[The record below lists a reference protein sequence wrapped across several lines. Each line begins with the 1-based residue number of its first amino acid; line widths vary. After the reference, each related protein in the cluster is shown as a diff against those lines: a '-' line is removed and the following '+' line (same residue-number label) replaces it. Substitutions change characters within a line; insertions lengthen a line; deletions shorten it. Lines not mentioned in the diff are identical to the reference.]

1 MSMGGGNNTGNANGG
16 GANIGAG
23 LGFGM
28 TNNNNNDAN
37 NNNNNSQ
44 MHGNMANGVQSQE
57 TGNSQ
62 PNSEYTLAGI
72 LHHLQGEWRRY
83 EKDRNEWEIE
93 RAEMRARIALLE
105 GERRGVEN
113 LKTDLM
119 RRVKMLEYA
128 LRQERSKYLSSSANN
143 AQSTSSPSST
153 TAPQI
158 KNPLLQSLDKG
169 TTSSGR
175 SSPAP
180 FAESAPTAS
189 AITAAAG
196 GVNAGALAAGLLSRS
211 TSSAKDPKSRA
222 KSREY
227 LKQCLQEIS
236 YLTSAST
243 LNPLPD
249 RGIASGSSANG
260 ANVQSAL
267 RPRKTML
274 ESVPPT
280 LSAPTTESH
289 AAMAGSI
296 SRASAATALGVPS
309 GKAGR
314 PGRSPLFASEP
325 ALEEANESEEAGS
338 SNDDFASGHAQRDQ
352 EASAS
357 QQQQSTGAADSVPL
371 KNPLSATFVEPEAS
385 PALSASNESADD
397 REQDEAPGSSN
408 SSDSSRSSHSTDSRG
423 TSAGS
428 LTDQELDEQE
438 QVTAIFK
445 PGGRDWQ
452 KLKEAG
458 IKSRERRDS
467 ERQGQAA
474 EEASLISEAQQQLA
488 ITSEKVSQLMNR
500 SGGGGGR
507 APGSERKDEEDLA
520 NISLAT
526 EDDEA
531 SKEAADAAA
540 DSLLWKSKKVLRS
553 HLDAVRAV
561 AFLQNEMTLLSA
573 SDDNTVKFWNL
584 DVGTLNQPASKSG
597 TDSQPLVTFRGHSAA
612 VTCLAVSPNKRRFY
626 SGSLDSSI
634 RVWQLPDAA
643 VEAYPPFEKS
653 MELGCLVGHS
663 QAVWDVALLPDRSD
677 EEGRLASASAD
688 GTVKIWSVRSGSS
701 VTSNGEANSSSAAAP
716 AVLQLSWDY
725 FGSDPSPSTAKEREN
740 LEKSG
745 TLPVPT
751 CVEACHSDL
760 RLVAV
765 SYSNSVV
772 KLFDLDTGRQVR
784 QLKSDETYDGTVE
797 TQINKLV
804 THPTLPLLIT
814 AHEDGYMR
822 MFDLDTGSC
831 TLSMTAHLD
840 AVTSLDIDASG
851 LTLVSGGHDCSV
863 RFWDIAGGS
872 LMGREGPVVGE
883 ADKSTA
889 VCRQE
894 ISSHR
899 NKASEGVLAVK
910 YHPTAPYFA
919 SAGADGVIRIYG

>member
-1 MSMGGGNNTGNANGG
+1 MFLSNAGNMSMGGGGNNNANANG
-16 GANIGAG
+16 GAG

-28 TNNNNNDAN
+28 NNNNAN
-37 NNNNNSQ
+37 NNQ
-44 MHGNMANGVQSQE
+44 MHGNMANGIQSQE

-128 LRQERSKYLSSSANN
+128 LRQERSKYLSSSANT
-143 AQSTSSPSST
+143 AQSASSPLSN
-153 TAPQI
+153 TAPQV
-158 KNPLLQSLDKG
+158 KNPLLQSLEKG
-169 TTSSGR
+169 GTSSGR

-189 AITAAAG
+189 AITSAG

-260 ANVQSAL
+260 VNVQSAL
-267 RPRKTML
+267 RPRKMML

-280 LSAPTTESH
+280 LSAAAPTTESH
-289 AAMAGSI
+289 AALAGSI
-296 SRASAATALGVPS
+296 SRASAATALGVPTT
-309 GKAGR
+309 KAGR

-325 ALEEANESEEAGS
+325 ALEEANESGEAS
-338 SNDDFASGHAQRDQ
+338 SDADFPSAHGQRDQ
-352 EASAS
+352 EASAP
-357 QQQQSTGAADSVPL
+357 QQHQSSGAAEGVPL
-371 KNPLSATFVEPEAS
+371 KNPLSATFVQPEA
-385 PALSASNESADD
+385 PALSAPNQSANDC
-397 REQDEAPGSSN
+397 ELDEAPASSN
-408 SSDSSRSSHSTDSRG
+408 SSDSSRSSQSTESRG
-423 TSAGS
+423 TSTSS
-428 LTDQELDEQE
+428 LTDQEPDEQE

-452 KLKEAG
+452 QLKEAG
-458 IKSRERRDS
+458 IKGRERRDS
-467 ERQGQAA
+467 ERQGQTTS

-488 ITSEKVSQLMNR
+488 ITSEKVNQLMNR
-500 SGGGGGR
+500 SGGR

-531 SKEAADAAA
+531 AKEAADAAA
-540 DSLLWKSKKVLRS
+540 DNLLWKSKKVLRS

-561 AFLQNEMTLLSA
+561 AFLPNEMTLLSA
-573 SDDNTVKFWNL
+573 SDDNTIKFWNL
-584 DVGTLNQPASKSG
+584 DVGTLNQPAAKSG

-612 VTCLAVSPNKRRFY
+612 VTCLAISPNKRRFY

-634 RVWQLPDAA
+634 RVWQLPDPS
-643 VEAYPPFEKS
+643 VEAYPPFEKT

-688 GTVKIWSVRSGSS
+688 GTVKIWSVRSGNSTA
-701 VTSNGEANSSSAAAP
+701 TSNGEANSSSAAP

-784 QLKSDETYDGTVE
+784 QLKSDETYDGTVD

-814 AHEDGYMR
+814 AHEDGYIR

-872 LMGREGPVVGE
+872 LMGKDGGVVGE
-883 ADKSTA
+883 GGDKSTA

-894 ISSHR
+894 MSSHR

>member
-1 MSMGGGNNTGNANGG
+1 MQRLDVLLNNAGNMSMGGGNNNGNANGG
-16 GANIGAG
+16 NMGAG

-28 TNNNNNDAN
+28 ISNAN
-37 NNNNNSQ
+37 Q
-44 MHGNMANGVQSQE
+44 MHSNMSNGVQSQE

-83 EKDRNEWEIE
+83 ERDRNEWEIE

-128 LRQERSKYLSSSANN
+128 LRQERSKYLSSSGAV
-143 AQSTSSPSST
+143 QSSSSPLSSQ
-153 TAPQI
+153 APQV
-158 KNPLLQSLDKG
+158 KNPLLQGLERG
-169 TTSSGR
+169 TISSGR

-180 FAESAPTAS
+180 FADSAPPTSANAS
-189 AITAAAG
+189 
-196 GVNAGALAAGLLSRS
+196 ALAAGLLSRS

-249 RGIASGSSANG
+249 RGIASGSSVNG
-260 ANVQSAL
+260 NHIQSAL
-267 RPRKTML
+267 RPRKMML

-280 LSAPTTESH
+280 LPGPTESH

-296 SRASAATALGVPS
+296 SRASAATALGVPNA
-309 GKAGR
+309 KAGR

-325 ALEEANESEEAGS
+325 VLEEGNEGEEVVSGAASSGEAGTEPKEQHS
-338 SNDDFASGHAQRDQ
+338 SDSSDSSG
-352 EASAS
+352 SS
-357 QQQQSTGAADSVPL
+357 DSIAL

-385 PALSASNESADD
+385 GDSNPNDCSDERDQDD
-397 REQDEAPGSSN
+397 APGSSG
-408 SSDSSRSSHSTDSRG
+408 SSDSSRSSQSTDSRG
-423 TSAGS
+423 TSASS
-428 LTDQELDEQE
+428 LTDQEFDDQE
-438 QVTAIFK
+438 QVTAIYK

-452 KLKEAG
+452 KLKEASLQ
-458 IKSRERRDS
+458 SRERREA
-467 ERQGQAA
+467 ERQSQIVG
-474 EEASLISEAQQQLA
+474 EASIISEAQQQLA
-488 ITSEKVSQLMNR
+488 ITSEKVNQLMNR
-500 SGGGGGR
+500 SGR
-507 APGSERKDEEDLA
+507 APGPERKDEDNLA
-520 NISLAT
+520 NISLT
-526 EDDEA
+526 DEDEEA
-531 SKEAADAAA
+531 VKEAADAAA
-540 DSLLWKSKKVLRS
+540 DSQLWKSKKVLCS

-573 SDDNTVKFWNL
+573 SDDNTIKFWNL
-584 DVGTLNQPASKSG
+584 DAGTLNQPAAKSG
-597 TDSQPLVTFRGHSAA
+597 TDSQPIVTFRGHSAG

-626 SGSLDSSI
+626 SGSLDSSV
-634 RVWQLPDAA
+634 RVWQLPDSGLD
-643 VEAYPPFEKS
+643 AYPPFEKS

-677 EEGRLASASAD
+677 EEGRVASASAD
-688 GTVKIWSVRSGSS
+688 GTVKIWSVRSGNTGAGSN
-701 VTSNGEANSSSAAAP
+701 SNGDSGVGAAP
-716 AVLQLSWDY
+716 AILQLSWDY
-725 FGSDPSPSTAKEREN
+725 FGSEPWPDTAKEREN

-751 CVEACHSDL
+751 CVDVCHSDL

-772 KLFDLDTGRQVR
+772 KLFEVDTGRQVR
-784 QLKSDETYDGTVE
+784 QLKSDETYDGTGE

-804 THPTLPLLIT
+804 THPTLPMLIT
-814 AHEDGYMR
+814 AHEDGYIR
-822 MFDLDTGSC
+822 MFDLDSGAC
-831 TLSMTAHLD
+831 TLSMVAHLD

-863 RFWDIAGGS
+863 RFWEIAGGS
-872 LMGREGPVVGE
+872 LAGKDGAVTGGEG
-883 ADKSTA
+883 DKSSA

>member
-1 MSMGGGNNTGNANGG
+1 MFPSNAGNMSMGGLNNNGNVNGG
-16 GANIGAG
+16 NMGAG

-28 TNNNNNDAN
+28 NNNG
-37 NNNNNSQ
+37 SQ

-62 PNSEYTLAGI
+62 STSEYTLAGI
-72 LHHLQGEWRRY
+72 LHHLQSEWRRY

-93 RAEMRARIALLE
+93 RAELRARIALLE

-128 LRQERSKYLSSSANN
+128 LRQERSKYLSSGGSTINSQSASSPLSAN
-143 AQSTSSPSST
+143 
-153 TAPQI
+153 APPA
-158 KNPLLQSLDKG
+158 KNPLLQGLEKG
-169 TTSSGR
+169 TSSSGR

-180 FAESAPTAS
+180 FPEAAPTAS
-189 AITAAAG
+189 AIAAAAG
-196 GVNAGALAAGLLSRS
+196 SAGAMGTGLLSRS

-249 RGIASGSSANG
+249 RGIASGSAANG
-260 ANVQSAL
+260 TNMQSAL

-274 ESVPPT
+274 ENVPPT
-280 LSAPTTESH
+280 LPAPTESH
-289 AAMAGSI
+289 AALAGSI
-296 SRASAATALGVPS
+296 SRASGAALGIPNAK
-309 GKAGR
+309 GGR

-325 ALEEANESEEAGS
+325 VLEETNEAEEPQEGGLETVPEQREVDGAEQLSSGASE
-338 SNDDFASGHAQRDQ
+338 
-352 EASAS
+352 
-357 QQQQSTGAADSVPL
+357 SVAPL
-371 KNPLSATFVEPEAS
+371 KNPLSATFAEPETSSSAS
-385 PALSASNESADD
+385 PDETGEEQ
-397 REQDEAPGSSN
+397 REQDEAPGSSG
-408 SSDSSRSSHSTDSRG
+408 SSDSSRSSQSTDSRG
-423 TSAGS
+423 NSAGS
-428 LTDQELDEQE
+428 MTDQEMDEQE

-458 IKSRERRDS
+458 IKSRERRES

-474 EEASLISEAQQQLA
+474 EEASIISEAQQQLA
-488 ITSEKVSQLMNR
+488 ITSEKVNQLMNR
-500 SGGGGGR
+500 SGR
-507 APGSERKDEEDLA
+507 AAGSERKDEEELA
-520 NISLAT
+520 NLSLVA

-531 SKEAADAAA
+531 AKEAAEAAA

-561 AFLQNEMTLLSA
+561 AFLPNEMCLLST
-573 SDDNTVKFWNL
+573 SDDNTIKFWNL
-584 DVGTLNQPASKSG
+584 DAQTLNQPAGKSG

-612 VTCLAVSPNKRRFY
+612 VTCVAVSRSKRRFY

-634 RVWQLPDAA
+634 RVWQLPDGST
-643 VEAYPPFEKS
+643 EAYPPFEKS

-663 QAVWDVALLPDRSD
+663 QAVWDVALVPDRSD
-677 EEGRLASASAD
+677 DEGRLASASAD
-688 GTVKIWSVRSGSS
+688 GLVKVWNVGASQAEGKSK
-701 VTSNGEANSSSAAAP
+701 AAAT
-716 AVLQLSWDY
+716 LELSWDY
-725 FGSDPSPSTAKEREN
+725 FGTEPAAEAAKEREDV
-740 LEKSG
+740 EKSG

-751 CVEACHSDL
+751 CVEACHWDL

-772 KLFDLDTGRQVR
+772 KLFELDTGRQVR
-784 QLKSDETYDGTVE
+784 QLKSDETFDGTAE

-814 AHEDGYMR
+814 AHEDGYIR
-822 MFDLDTGSC
+822 MFDLDTGAC
-831 TLSMTAHLD
+831 TLSMVAHLD

-863 RFWDIAGGS
+863 RFWEIAGGTLS
-872 LMGREGPVVGE
+872 GKEGSGVAGE
-883 ADKSTA
+883 AGQSGSASSA

-899 NKASEGVLAVK
+899 KKAGEGVLAVK